1 MFTGLVQSMGTIKHT
16 ANSAAGRRIDVALDQ
31 RHAGQIKP
39 GDSIAVAGVCLT
51 VCQISPEN
59 ILGFDVVEETLN
71 CTTLGEKKPG
81 QRVNIELSLRAGD
94 PIGGHFVQGHINAT
108 TEVLTIINEPADW
121 QIRFSLPESCRDQ
134 VVEKGSVTI
143 DGVSMTVAG
152 SSADD
157 FTVAVIPTTLQ
168 LTTLGELKEGQ
179 TVNIETDILTRTVVN
194 YLRQLEGI
202 ESRLKVFSAGRVF
215 R

>member
-1 MFTGLVQSMGTIKHT
+1 M

-31 RHAGQIKP
+31 RHAGQIKL

-51 VCQISPEN
+51 VCQISPD
-59 ILGFDVVEETLN
+59 IVVSFDVVEETLQ

-108 TEVLTIINEPADW
+108 TEVLTIINQPADW
-121 QIRFSLPESCRDQ
+121 RIRFFLPESCRDQ

-152 SSADD
+152 SSPDD

-168 LTTLGELKEGQ
+168 QTTLEELKEGQ

-194 YLRQLEGI
+194 YLRQLEGS

-215 R
+215 K